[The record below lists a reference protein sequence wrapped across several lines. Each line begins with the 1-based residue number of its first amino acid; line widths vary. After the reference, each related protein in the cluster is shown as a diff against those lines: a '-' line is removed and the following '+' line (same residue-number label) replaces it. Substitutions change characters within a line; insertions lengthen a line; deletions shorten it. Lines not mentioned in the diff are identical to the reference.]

1 MKSEKGVTEGLRSA
15 LARLRQRH
23 HNSNNSQSPPE
34 SRNPSD
40 APRLSLGGAGKNKM
54 AVLLQ
59 RSGPPPVPHSA
70 PGSPTPS
77 LSSFTS
83 HGSSTDLISTASSA
97 LKRLHFKSAG
107 AYRNRNKGQNVPK
120 VVVMGSNSN
129 SISTESG
136 ATANNTSTDSSNT
149 ITTMIT
155 VTDAGDTALIDYKD
169 LANNHTPT
177 SSLEKEE
184 EFYSASSNEE
194 QPKPSEDVKLI
205 FSGDE
210 IAAQDYDNEEK
221 PWSLLQHT
229 SVPRRN
235 QQTSIVE
242 EFNLPVAKNPDTSL
256 EWYNIKM
263 RQTSVETSKKN
274 SAVNTRKRL
283 KLLSRRY
290 ARSNYEEER
299 SHGRGSS
306 GFAAEQMTVDS
317 EDSFT
322 MQDVSPPIPTSPTL
336 NKTPST
342 PPSPNIISPKKNKQV
357 FTFNIPPVKADTTQN
372 IPRVSFSDKGD
383 IIISPSPNTET
394 SNTKVNASS
403 KKLKVET
410 APSSRKTSMTSTLH
424 LEQGSLVINKGATI
438 FVQQPSV
445 SGNSPDKNDGDHDS
459 KQLLDVT
466 NTFTIQQMHDFEMK
480 YGSPHHNRSQ
490 SVKAPGSKSTVQMG
504 PNGVTRH
511 RPNFL
516 SLPQQRS
523 RVASMPNTGIEEEYY
538 RLRHFSI
545 QGKSIVNRGDSLK
558 SRRSKSNNSVASSN
572 SSVFTLCYSTE
583 HLTTQ
588 GTAGT
593 TMGGGSYPGSNRSS
607 AGTSLASSRESS
619 CASCPGITAPYRVLM
634 LGAASVGKSSL
645 INQFMTSEYLH
656 AYDTSI
662 DDEFGEK
669 SVSVLLDGEESE
681 LTFIDHPFAEMPPE
695 ECIANYE
702 TPHGFIIV
710 YSTIDLASFHVA
722 EQCLQALWKKDS
734 IRSKA
739 VILVANKTDLVRC
752 RVVTDEDGKDMATAY
767 DCKFIETSVGIN
779 HNVDELLVGILTQIR
794 LKLDNPPEPVLT
806 REQFSCRRRR
816 SKSPGGFRKLR
827 GHRTSASLKV
837 KGLLSKVWQRDSKS
851 KSCQNLHVL

>member
-1 MKSEKGVTEGLRSA
+1 
-15 LARLRQRH
+15 
-23 HNSNNSQSPPE
+23 
-34 SRNPSD
+34 
-40 APRLSLGGAGKNKM
+40 M

-59 RSGPPPVPHSA
+59 RSGPPPVPGTHSA

-83 HGSSTDLISTASSA
+83 HGSSTDLITTASSA

-107 AYRNRNKGQNVPK
+107 AYRNRNKGQNVPR

-136 ATANNTSTDSSNT
+136 TTANNTSTDSSNT

-155 VTDAGDTALIDYKD
+155 VTDVGDAALIDYKD
-169 LANNHTPT
+169 IMNNHTPQ

-210 IAAQDYDNEEK
+210 IAAQDYENEEN

-229 SVPRRN
+229 SIPKRN
-235 QQTSIVE
+235 QEVSIVE
-242 EFNLPVAKNPDTSL
+242 EFNLPVVKNPDTSL

-263 RQTSVETSKKN
+263 RQTSIESSKKN
-274 SAVNTRKRL
+274 NTINTRKRL
-283 KLLSRRY
+283 KLLSKRY

-322 MQDVSPPIPTSPTL
+322 MQDVSPPIPTSPTQ

-342 PPSPNIISPKKNKQV
+342 PPSPNLISPKKNKQV
-357 FTFNIPPVKADTTQN
+357 FTFNVPTTTQN

-383 IIISPSPNTET
+383 IIISPSPNSEANKLSLAT
-394 SNTKVNASS
+394 S

-410 APSSRKTSMTSTLH
+410 TPPSRKTSMTSTLH

-438 FVQQPSV
+438 FVQQPSI
-445 SGNSPDKNDGDHDS
+445 SGNSPDKNEAENDT

-466 NTFTIQQMHDFEMK
+466 NTFTMQQIHDFEMK

-490 SVKAPGSKSTVQMG
+490 SVKTPGSKSTVQMG

-588 GTAGT
+588 GTVGT
-593 TMGGGSYPGSNRSS
+593 TAGMGGGSYPGSNKSS
-607 AGTSLASSRESS
+607 AATSLASSRESS

-634 LGAASVGKSSL
+634 LGAAGVGKSSL
-645 INQFMTSEYLH
+645 ISQFMTSEYLH

-681 LTFIDHPFAEMPPE
+681 LTFIDHQFAEMPPD
-695 ECIANYE
+695 ECIATYE

-710 YSTIDLASFHVA
+710 YSTIDLGSFHVA

-794 LKLDNPPEPVLT
+794 LKLDNPPEPALT
-806 REQFSCRRRR
+806 NREHFSCRRKR

>member
-1 MKSEKGVTEGLRSA
+1 
-15 LARLRQRH
+15 
-23 HNSNNSQSPPE
+23 
-34 SRNPSD
+34 
-40 APRLSLGGAGKNKM
+40 M

-59 RSGPPPVPHSA
+59 RSGPPPVPGTHSA

-83 HGSSTDLISTASSA
+83 HGSSTDLITTASSA

-107 AYRNRNKGQNVPK
+107 AYRNRNKGQNVPR

-136 ATANNTSTDSSNT
+136 TTANNTSTDSSNT

-155 VTDAGDTALIDYKD
+155 VTDVGDSALVDYKD
-169 LANNHTPT
+169 LVNNHTPQ

-194 QPKPSEDVKLI
+194 QPKHSEDVKLI

-210 IAAQDYDNEEK
+210 IAAQDYENEEK

-229 SVPRRN
+229 SIPKEN
-235 QQTSIVE
+235 QEFSIVE
-242 EFNLPVAKNPDTSL
+242 EFNLPVVKNPDTSL

-263 RQTSVETSKKN
+263 RQTSIESSKKN
-274 SAVNTRKRL
+274 NTINTRKRL
-283 KLLSRRY
+283 KLLSKRY

-322 MQDVSPPIPTSPTL
+322 MQDVSPPIPTSPTQ

-342 PPSPNIISPKKNKQV
+342 PPSPNLVSPKKNKQV
-357 FTFNIPPVKADTTQN
+357 FTFNVPTTTQN

-383 IIISPSPNTET
+383 IIISPSPNSEANKLSLAT
-394 SNTKVNASS
+394 S

-410 APSSRKTSMTSTLH
+410 TPPSRKTSMTSTLH

-438 FVQQPSV
+438 FVQQPSI
-445 SGNSPDKNDGDHDS
+445 SGNSPDKNEADNDT

-466 NTFTIQQMHDFEMK
+466 NTFTVQQIHDFEMK

-504 PNGVTRH
+504 PNGVSRH

-588 GTAGT
+588 GTVGT
-593 TMGGGSYPGSNRSS
+593 TAGLGGGSYPGSNKSS
-607 AGTSLASSRESS
+607 AATSLASSRESS

-634 LGAASVGKSSL
+634 LGAAGVGKSSL

-681 LTFIDHPFAEMPPE
+681 LTFIDHQFAEMPVS
-695 ECIANYE
+695 IMNNLLDL
-702 TPHGFIIV
+702 ISMIV
-710 YSTIDLASFHVA
+710 
-722 EQCLQALWKKDS
+722 K
-734 IRSKA
+734 
-739 VILVANKTDLVRC
+739 
-752 RVVTDEDGKDMATAY
+752 VVG
-767 DCKFIETSVGIN
+767 S
-779 HNVDELLVGILTQIR
+779 
-794 LKLDNPPEPVLT
+794 
-806 REQFSCRRRR
+806 
-816 SKSPGGFRKLR
+816 
-827 GHRTSASLKV
+827 
-837 KGLLSKVWQRDSKS
+837 
-851 KSCQNLHVL
+851 